1 MILVLG
7 GTTEGRLAVQA
18 LEEAGSLYYYSTKG
32 DEQEVTMSH
41 GLRISGGMDEEEMS
55 RFCEESGIA
64 LLVDAA
70 HPFAEILHQTVER
83 VSRRLNLPVV
93 RFERIYPDIND
104 EGLCWCDDY
113 PDAIA
118 KISESGVGKLL
129 ALTGVGTIARLR
141 ALWSSGLECHFRI
154 LDRESSRSI
163 VRREG
168 FPMDKISYYNGDADD
183 RQLMERLSPD
193 AILVKESGASGG
205 FPRKVKVARELG
217 IAIYVIRRPATP
229 SSFIK
234 VNGPHGLRRMVE
246 RLLPGFYHL
255 RSGLTTGSCATAAS
269 LAATYSLFGN
279 RPVDVGI
286 TLPSGESLPV
296 NVRYVDDVAG
306 EAFVIKDAGDDPDI
320 TDGTEIHSVVEYHA
334 DGSDGYD
341 IDIDGGIGVGRVTL
355 PGLGLPVGS
364 AAINDTPRRMI
375 MENITRLLSLLD
387 APKGRYSVTI
397 SIPDGERLAVKT
409 FNPRLGVVGGISII
423 GTSGI
428 VKPFSSDAFVRSIRK
443 SMEVACATGSEMVVI
458 NSGAKSERFL
468 HAFYPELPMQVFV
481 HYGNFIG
488 DTLKIAAEAHVRKL
502 VMGVMIGKAVKLA
515 EGHLDTHSKQTVM
528 NLDFIRNMLLEAGC
542 SQGSAD
548 AISSITLAREIWDIL
563 PPDELKLF
571 IGRLVSLCHKVCDP
585 LFNDGELTI
594 LIISERGEVYPSCL
608 NNLN

>member
-7 GTTEGRLAVQA
+7 GTTEGRMAVQA
-18 LEEAGSLYYYSTKG
+18 FEEAGNLYYYSTKG

-55 RFCEESGIA
+55 RFCQENGIA
-64 LLVDAA
+64 LMVDAA

-83 VSRRLNLPVV
+83 VSSRLNLPVV
-93 RFERIYPDIND
+93 RLERIYPEIK
-104 EGLCWCDDY
+104 EKGICWCDGY

-118 KISESGVGKLL
+118 KISEAAVGKLL
-129 ALTGVGTIARLR
+129 ALTGVGTIGRLR
-141 ALWSSGLECHFRI
+141 ALWSSDVECHFRI
-154 LDRESSRSI
+154 LDRNSSRAI

-168 FPMDKISYYNGDADD
+168 FPIDYISYYNGDGDD
-183 RQLMERLSPD
+183 RELMERLLPD
-193 AILVKESGASGG
+193 AILLKESGTSGG
-205 FPRKVKVARELG
+205 FPEKVEVARELG
-217 IAIYVIRRPATP
+217 IAIFAIRRPITP

-269 LAATYSLFGN
+269 LAATYSLLGN
-279 RPVDVGI
+279 RPNDVDI

-296 NVRYVDDVAG
+296 SVRYIDGVVG

-320 TDGTEIHSVVEYHA
+320 TDGTEIHSTVEYHA
-334 DGSDGYD
+334 DGSDGYT
-341 IDIDGGIGVGRVTL
+341 IEIDGGIGVGRVTL
-355 PGLGLPVGS
+355 PGLGLPVGT
-364 AAINDTPRRMI
+364 AAINDTPRRM
-375 MENITRLLSLLD
+375 MRENISKVLSSLD

-397 SIPDGERLAVKT
+397 SLPDGDKLAVKT

-443 SMEVACATGSEMVVI
+443 TMEVACATGSELVVI

-468 HAFYPELPMQVFV
+468 HARYPKLPTQAFV

-528 NLDFIRNMLLEAGC
+528 NLNFIRNMAIEAGC
-542 SQGSAD
+542 SQVSAD

-563 PPDELKLF
+563 PPEELELF
-571 IGRLVSLCHKVCDP
+571 IERLVSLCHKVCDP
-585 LFNDGELTI
+585 LFNDGDLTI
-594 LIISERGEVYPSCL
+594 LIISDSGDIYP
-608 NNLN
+608 